1 MFIEFIKIRE
11 YEIIDEEKMIV
22 YNPRNNTKIQIIIT
36 SEKLDMSLFHS
47 KRTEIDDNIH
57 HLIFIYKIA
66 TIQIKK
72 LRNYKNTLRLELF
85 FENELKRLLNGNRLI
100 PPHLRIPLD
109 EQNEIIKKFGKEN
122 LPLILQTD
130 PIVRLYDF
138 EVDSIILIKRKHEI
152 YYRLVVND

>member
-1 MFIEFIKIRE
+1 MFREFIKIRE

-22 YNPRNNTKIQIIIT
+22 YNPKNNTKIQIIIT

-47 KRTEIDDNIH
+47 KRTEIDDNIQ

-72 LRNYKNTLRLELF
+72 LRTYKNALRLELF

-109 EQNEIIKKFGKEN
+109 EQNKIIQKFGKEN